1 MRLIT
6 QNLLTCNKRTCQAP
20 GIVNFPLKLT
30 VANWND
36 FEDDSTMPCTK
47 PLMTKLSEKLE
58 WGALRETVNS
68 VSPLLTPSLF
78 LRPNFWR
85 VLYSSTGVSLFQRL
99 LRNRCLRMSRWWLTC
114 IYFCLNA
121 RSLKDL
127 SLARTANAFTKSRE
141 AFQTCS
147 LMKMRCDWHTIF
159 WKLN

>member
-58 WGALRETVNS
+58 WGALRETVIS
-68 VSPLLTPSLF
+68 VSVHYHHQLF
-78 LRPNFWR
+78 FR
-85 VLYSSTGVSLFQRL
+85 
-99 LRNRCLRMSRWWLTC
+99 
-114 IYFCLNA
+114 I
-121 RSLKDL
+121 
-127 SLARTANAFTKSRE
+127 
-141 AFQTCS
+141 
-147 LMKMRCDWHTIF
+147 
-159 WKLN
+159 